1 MNRGAKE
8 SKLIP
13 RQIYNAPPIN
23 SSIDKKYLQ
32 MNTIGESSVPVE
44 HSRRFRASHVLLA
57 ACGREQL
64 AWEDPTTK
72 SGIFTDHLLKI
83 LAGDDLE
90 TLTYRSLMDKLSMP
104 KK

>member
-1 MNRGAKE
+1 MSRGAKE
-8 SKLIP
+8 PKLIP

-32 MNTIGESSVPVE
+32 MNTVPME

>member
-1 MNRGAKE
+1 M
-8 SKLIP
+8 LIP

-23 SSIDKKYLQ
+23 SAIDKAYLQ
-32 MNTIGESSVPVE
+32 TNTGGKIIPVE

-64 AWEDPTTK
+64 AWEDPMTK
-72 SGIFTDHLLKI
+72 RGLFTDHLLKI
-83 LAGDDLE
+83 LAGDNLE
-90 TLTYRSLMDKLSMP
+90 TLTYRSLMDKLNMP